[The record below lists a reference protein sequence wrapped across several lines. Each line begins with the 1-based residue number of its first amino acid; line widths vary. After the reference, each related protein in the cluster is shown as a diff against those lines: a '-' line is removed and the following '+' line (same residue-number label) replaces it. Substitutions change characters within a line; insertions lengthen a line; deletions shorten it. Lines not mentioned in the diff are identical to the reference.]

1 MSRCGFA
8 YALGVVGADC
18 PLLAA
23 CSCQA
28 LAGSLEVMT
37 LCLKGGHVPP
47 KLCLYIPPLALP
59 VCPLTLSVCVPLPVV
74 SPHPSGM
81 SPDPA
86 IVFPNPAIAFPDPAS
101 ASPCPCDTFLCRP
114 FPCRWSS
121 AGGS

>member
-1 MSRCGFA
+1 MSHCGFA

-47 KLCLYIPPLALP
+47 QTLP
-59 VCPLTLSVCVPLPVV
+59 VHSPTNPTSMSSDPVSVCP
-74 SPHPSGM
+74 
-81 SPDPA
+81 
-86 IVFPNPAIAFPDPAS
+86 PAS
-101 ASPCPCDTFLCRP
+101 GVPPSQWHVP
-114 FPCRWSS
+114 
-121 AGGS
+121 